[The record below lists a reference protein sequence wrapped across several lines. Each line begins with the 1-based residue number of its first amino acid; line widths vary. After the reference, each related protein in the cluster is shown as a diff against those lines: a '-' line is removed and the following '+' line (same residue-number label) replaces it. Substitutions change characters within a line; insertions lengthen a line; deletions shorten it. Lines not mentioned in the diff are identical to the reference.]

1 MKRLYFNSEKD
12 FLEKL
17 DGKVYAVSDKNGR
30 YICDIIED
38 DYLKMLDLGI
48 LIDLDSNLDFC
59 NMDVDSNAILTI
71 DLGKKG
77 ISDFKE
83 KFGLLIDIKR
93 KDNIVYFRN
102 SSIDYELDTLILNS
116 SNNEIETSFLF
127 LDGIAIEI
135 ESLETCIPVTNPMI
149 LTYPQKKQ
157 VFDNVRM
164 RKQIEKYCGH
174 SWEGDFYSIALLYGK
189 KNSCRINL

>member
-1 MKRLYFNSEKD
+1 MQRQLLLLK
-12 FLEKL
+12 KL
-17 DGKVYAVSDKNGR
+17 R
-30 YICDIIED
+30 Q
-38 DYLKMLDLGI
+38 
-48 LIDLDSNLDFC
+48 
-59 NMDVDSNAILTI
+59 
-71 DLGKKG
+71 
-77 ISDFKE
+77 
-83 KFGLLIDIKR
+83 
-93 KDNIVYFRN
+93 
-102 SSIDYELDTLILNS
+102 
-116 SNNEIETSFLF
+116 NNEIETSFLF